1 MVRRLLEF
9 RLVDDGRSDRHRLV
23 SGAGSVLEFAANGTP
38 PPGRLVVLFG
48 ARGGRAVPV
57 TVRSR
62 RPDGSIGELTLP
74 GSTRG
79 VLTFSAC
86 EAPHGGPESV
96 LLLPVAPLP
105 ERSGPP
111 IPVRTSAVPAAVSSS
126 DAA

>member
-23 SGAGSVLEFAANGTP
+23 SGGGSVLEFAANGTP

-48 ARGGRAVPV
+48 ARGGQAVPV

-62 RPDGSIGELTLP
+62 RPDGSIGELALP
-74 GSTRG
+74 GSTHG
-79 VLTFSAC
+79 VLTFSRC

-96 LLLPVAPLP
+96 LLLPVASVP
-105 ERSGPP
+105 GHAAPP
-111 IPVRTSAVPAAVSSS
+111 VPVRTSSPATAS

>member
-1 MVRRLLEF
+1 MGVVRRLLEF
-9 RLVDDGRSDRHRLV
+9 RLVDDGRRDRHRLV

-57 TVRSR
+57 SVRSR
-62 RPDGSIGELTLP
+62 RPDGSIGELALP

-105 ERSGPP
+105 EHRAPP
-111 IPVRTSAVPAAVSSS
+111 VPVRTSAPVAS